1 MLIPLLA
8 AAVALAVVMTLAAC
22 VQTLYLESM
31 RLLARETASLTY
43 FKEHIQDRLGRS
55 TEQGAL
61 VFSFLKHTAMILLTV
76 ASFAIA
82 MRSGD
87 VWEAALAASLTG
99 IFTLVMLGYLFPQIV
114 YRRSSGHWLMPL
126 VPVLKLLIVLV
137 KPVTGLLNFLHSLFD
152 LAKPSEDVDEPA
164 SPIEHIEALISAGEE
179 EGLLGETD
187 KRLIQSVVEFGDKT
201 VREVMTPRPR
211 IVAIDQES
219 SLEDLRQLLIHEQ
232 YSRIP
237 VYQGSIDNITGFV
250 HVRDMFELDEQ
261 DRATKKLL
269 DVKRPIR
276 LVPETK
282 PVHDLMREMQ
292 QSGAHMA
299 VVIDEYGNTAGLVTM
314 EDMVE
319 VIVGEIHDEHEPDRD
334 VHAEPDGSFV
344 VAGSFDVDRLTEL
357 LDFRPPE
364 GTESTTIGGLVAE
377 WMGHVPAAGES
388 TERDGLRFK
397 VLAGNDLRVDL
408 VQISKVE
415 AHA

>member
-1 MLIPLLA
+1 MLISLIVA
-8 AAVALAVVMTLAAC
+8 AAALAVLMTLAAC

-43 FKEHIQDRLGRS
+43 FKEHVQDRLGRS
-55 TEQGAL
+55 AEQGAL

-82 MRSGD
+82 MRSGN
-87 VWEAALAASLTG
+87 VGEAALAAALTG
-99 IFTLVMLGYLFPQIV
+99 MFTLVMLGYLFPQIV
-114 YRRSSGHWLMPL
+114 YRRGSGRWLTPMVPL
-126 VPVLKLLIVLV
+126 LRLLIVLV

-152 LAKPSEDVDEPA
+152 LAKPAEAVDEPA
-164 SPIEHIEALISAGEE
+164 SPSEHIEALISAGEE
-179 EGLLGETD
+179 EGILEETD

-282 PVHDLMREMQ
+282 AVHDLMREMQ

-397 VLAGNDLRVDL
+397 VLAGSDLRVDL